1 MWGTVTSLVMNIGDG
16 MKRFNFDLFKR
27 TCDMW
32 LMYFG
37 YYYLWTL
44 RLIRG
49 EKDVD
54 IYSQVVDK

>member
-1 MWGTVTSLVMNIGDG
+1 